1 MAPVAAI
8 RQLHQ
13 RLQEAG
19 VPVTAVYLPHTDHA
33 FDLLATTWS
42 PQARAA
48 IHVLERFLTV
58 LAGTD
63 HRPQTTA
70 HRSVHKPSASTNHL
84 QARYL

>member
-13 RLQEAG
+13 RLRQAG

-33 FDLLATTWS
+33 LDLLATTWS

-48 IHVLERFLTV
+48 IHVLERFLAV

-63 HRPQTTA
+63 HRPPAQ
-70 HRSVHKPSASTNHL
+70 STNHP
-84 QARYL
+84 QARYR